1 MRVRAPPTSSST
13 YGTDALTV
21 TVEDDGR
28 GLVPAD
34 SDGTGIVGMRERA
47 ETLGGTLEVG
57 RGRTG
62 GTRVHASLPLRS
74 RP

>member
-1 MRVRAPPTSSST
+1 M
-13 YGTDALTV
+13 
-21 TVEDDGR
+21 TVEDDGH
-28 GLVPAD
+28 GFVPGD

-62 GTRVHASLPLRS
+62 GTRVHAALPLRS